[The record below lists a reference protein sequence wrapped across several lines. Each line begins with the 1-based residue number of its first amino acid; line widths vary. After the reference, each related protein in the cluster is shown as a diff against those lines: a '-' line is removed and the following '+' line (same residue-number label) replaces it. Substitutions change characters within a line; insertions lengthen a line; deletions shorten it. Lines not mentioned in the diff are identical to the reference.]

1 MKPFAP
7 PGHRLRSGLLLGSL
21 LFATG
26 CVSYDEKGVLNADGS
41 GQVRIA
47 IGVDKDYGDHQDVGE
62 VKRKVAKLP
71 GLRWVSTVDSNAGSR
86 RWQGAVIAFDSVEA
100 LRPLNRIIEL
110 EDLFVGIDRVVTDSG
125 IVLRRRIRLP
135 PGSER
140 DGDVNRVSWTFPGE
154 VVQIDRIG
162 RVDSTD
168 EGKVRWRLPLGD
180 ESEAQAAL
188 LVRYR
193 EPVLAAPA
201 WMGTPSVGGWFEF
214 PRLRAWWDSPAV
226 RAWTDAL
233 PFRDWMA
240 KLPAGRSEGVSPWL
254 VLLQVLLL
262 TTVGLLAARIRG
274 LKKRLLVEVR
284 ERNRAASGFLP
295 TRTSGTATGR
305 SRRR

>member
-1 MKPFAP
+1 MNPFALLGP
-7 PGHRLRSGLLLGSL
+7 RLRSSLLLASIL
-21 LFATG
+21 LAAG
-26 CVSYDEKGVLNADGS
+26 CVSYDERGVLNADGS

-62 VKRKVAKLP
+62 VKRRVAKLP
-71 GLRWVSTVDSNAGSR
+71 GLRWVATVDSAAGSR
-86 RWQGAVIAFDSVEA
+86 RWQGAVLAFDSVEA

-110 EDLFVGIDRVVTDSG
+110 EDLFVGIDRIVTDSG

-140 DGDVNRVSWTFPGE
+140 DGDVNRVSWSFPGD
-154 VVQIDRIG
+154 VVQTDRIG

-168 EGKVRWRLPLGD
+168 DGLVRWRLPLGD

-188 LVRYR
+188 LVRYT

-201 WMGTPSVGGWFEF
+201 WMGTTSATAWFEF

-233 PFRDWMA
+233 PFRDWAA
-240 KLPAGRSEGVSPWL
+240 KLPAGTSGGVSPWL

-262 TTVGLLAARIRG
+262 TAVGLLAARIRG
-274 LKKRLLVEVR
+274 VKQRLLVEIR

>member
-1 MKPFAP
+1 MNPFAP
-7 PGHRLRSGLLLGSL
+7 LGHRLRFGLLLVPFL
-21 LFATG
+21 LATG
-26 CVSYDEKGVLNADGS
+26 CVSYDERGVLNADGS

-62 VKRKVAKLP
+62 VKRRVAKLP
-71 GLRWVSTVDSNAGSR
+71 GLRWVGTVDSSAGSR
-86 RWQGAVIAFDSVEA
+86 RWQGAVLAFDSVEA

-154 VVQIDRIG
+154 VVQTDRIG
-162 RVDSTD
+162 KIDSSND
-168 EGKVRWRLPLGD
+168 GVVRWRLPLGD
-180 ESEAQAAL
+180 ESEAQAAM
-188 LVRYR
+188 LVRYE

-201 WMGTPSVGGWFEF
+201 WMGATSSNGWFEF
-214 PRLRAWWDSPAV
+214 PRLRAWWDSPGV

-233 PFRDWMA
+233 PFQG
-240 KLPAGRSEGVSPWL
+240 LRSSQPSPGAEGVSPWF

-262 TTVGLLAARIRG
+262 AAVGLLAARTSG
-274 LKKRLLVEVR
+274 LRKRLLVELR

-295 TRTSGTATGR
+295 TPTSGRAKER
-305 SRRR
+305 ARRR